1 MRSPDPQPARYQR
14 PDRNRVYIR
23 LLVSSMQHHTGKPQ
37 FRPEWSRGF
46 TMIELMVVVS
56 IVAVLA
62 AVATPS
68 FKDFILGQ
76 RVKSAAFDLASNLL
90 LARSEAI
97 KRNTDVT
104 LAPVDTS
111 AGWVGGWKATF
122 SAASVTTTLVEQ
134 AAYPSLTL
142 TGPSSPAS
150 VVYQGSS
157 GRPSAGKATFSI
169 TGGSAARC
177 VTVDI
182 GGMTST
188 KTGACS

>member
-1 MRSPDPQPARYQR
+1 
-14 PDRNRVYIR
+14 
-23 LLVSSMQHHTGKPQ
+23 MQHHTGKPQ

-97 KRNTDVT
+97 KRNTNVT
-104 LAPVDTS
+104 LAPKDASV
-111 AGWVGGWKATF
+111 GWASGWTATF
-122 SAASVTTTLVEQ
+122 LVASVTTTLVDQ
-134 AAYPSLTL
+134 VAYPNLTL

-150 VVYQGSS
+150 LVYQGTS
-157 GRPSAGKATFSI
+157 GRPSAGKAMFSI
-169 TGGSAARC
+169 SGGSTSRC

-182 GGMTST
+182 SGMTST